1 MPVGSWPVWWAG
13 LIELVTGLL
22 VAIGFATRP
31 AAFLACGHMAVA
43 YFWRHWPPLEGEPAS
58 FWPHENGGEL
68 AVLYCFAFLLILFM
82 GPGRLSVDARRRP
95 IGGTAVAGTAGR
107 TPPAHRRAAVG
118 QGCSAASVAAG

>member
-82 GPGRLSVDARRRP
+82 GPGRLSVDARRPMRTDRP
-95 IGGTAVAGTAGR
+95 AQQW
-107 TPPAHRRAAVG
+107 PAQQWPALPHPRLG
-118 QGCSAASVAAG
+118 QDCSAASVAAG